1 MISLNEYHYLL
12 SVMAIRE
19 RAEQILQLA
28 FEDKTHFSLRLD
40 KLNDI
45 AEFTTRIIRSQYPS
59 GKIPLHS
66 RWRHFEINNR
76 DRAGFLQELP
86 PLIRVKAQID
96 LATVSVLM
104 DAGAGP
110 DWFYLDGEGRRWSR
124 SEGLAQASLEMF
136 QSGKI
141 FRGPARFMAGR
152 RRGLA
157 AVNP

>member
-86 PLIRVKAQID
+86 PLIELKRKLI
-96 LATVSVLM
+96 
-104 DAGAGP
+104 
-110 DWFYLDGEGRRWSR
+110 
-124 SEGLAQASLEMF
+124 
-136 QSGKI
+136 
-141 FRGPARFMAGR
+141 
-152 RRGLA
+152 
-157 AVNP
+157 